1 MKHGGDLGEA
11 IAQFGGAAETWLDL
25 STGINPWAWPLPALS
40 ESIWRRLPAHA
51 DEVALIAAA
60 RNCYGIPAGAG
71 VALAAGTQALIQ
83 LLPHVI
89 SAGTVA
95 IAASTYSEHAAS
107 FARAGHNVAPL
118 RPDGDLPSGASHAV
132 IVNPNNPDGRITS
145 RAAIASMARE
155 LSKRG
160 GWLILDEAFA
170 DVEPACSAIDLCAEL
185 PVVVLRSFG
194 KFFGLAGARLGFAVA
209 RQDIVDRIAAALGPW
224 PVSGPALVIG
234 QAALSDSGWATHM
247 RDRLKQ
253 QAAKLDALLRRAGFD
268 VVGGTSL
275 FRLARHDDAPI
286 IHAGLARHHIWVRRF
301 TDVTDLLRFGL
312 PGDDAALARL
322 AAALEEIA
330 RHLKPRSTAR

>member
-11 IAQFGGAAETWLDL
+11 IAQFGGTPETWLDL

-40 ESIWRRLPAHA
+40 DRIWRRLPAHD

-60 RNCYGIPAGAG
+60 RNCYGVPAGAS
-71 VALAAGTQALIQ
+71 VSLAPGTQALIQ
-83 LLPHVI
+83 LLPHVMP
-89 SAGTVA
+89 AGTVA
-95 IAASTYSEHAAS
+95 VAASTYSEHGAS

-118 RPDGDLPSGASHAV
+118 GPDNDLPPGASHAV

-170 DVEPACSAIDLCAEL
+170 DVAPVCSAIDLCQEL

-194 KFFGLAGARLGFAVA
+194 KFFGLAGVRLGFAIA
-209 RQDIVDRIAAALGPW
+209 RQDIVEMIAAALGPW
-224 PVSGPALVIG
+224 PVSGPALIIG
-234 QAALSDSGWATHM
+234 QAALSDHGWATHM
-247 RDRLKQ
+247 RNRLNQ
-253 QAAKLDALLRRAGFD
+253 QATQLDLLLQRAGFD

-275 FRLARHDDAPI
+275 FRLAGHADAAK

-301 TDVTDLLRFGL
+301 AEATDLLRFGL
-312 PGDDAALARL
+312 PGDDAACARL
-322 AAALEEIA
+322 ATALEEIA
-330 RHLKPRSTAR
+330 QHVKPRSTAR